1 MPVGTF
7 SPCCSTHRRS
17 RPTTGSREL
26 TGLSCYLVGA
36 PTPTTWLIFQSGAD
50 QFLRARAPRTEE
62 TQADNAMAPVSATL
76 PAPLTRFVG
85 REAEVAE
92 VAALLAETRLLTLT
106 GPGGAGKT
114 RLALR
119 LVASVAGRFPDGVWF
134 VDFSP
139 LSGGEFVWDR
149 VASTLGL
156 REPRAG
162 TTWAQAVGNSLAG
175 RQTLLVL
182 DNCEHVVDLA
192 AEVTAELL
200 AAAPALKIIATS
212 REPLGVEGEV
222 T

>member
-17 RPTTGSREL
+17 RPTSGSHEL
-26 TGLSCYLVGA
+26 TGWSCCLVRA
-36 PTPTTWLIFQSGAD
+36 PTSTTWLIFQSCAD

-114 RLALR
+114 RLALQ
-119 LVASVAGRFPDGVWF
+119 LASTVADDFPGGVWF
-134 VDFSP
+134 VD
-139 LSGGEFVWDR
+139 LSSLSDGQFVWDQ
-149 VASTLGL
+149 VATTLGVTESGSGGPL
-156 REPRAG
+156 TE
-162 TTWAQAVGNSLAG
+162 AVGRYLAP
-175 RQTLLVL
+175 RRALVLL
-182 DNCEHVVDLA
+182 DNCEHLVESA
-192 AEVTAELL
+192 AEVAAELL
-200 AAAPALKIIATS
+200 AAAPNLRLVATS
-212 REPLGVEGEV
+212 REP
-222 T
+222 